1 MKTSKRGVTL
11 VELLVATAILV
22 TIAAVG
28 IAVFNRLIEQT
39 ALDSSVQQV
48 LSIFEEARS
57 RTLASENDQQFG
69 VHLATS
75 SVTLFVGS
83 TYNASASTNKVTTLV
98 RRVSISD
105 ISMTGGATEVVF
117 ARLTGKASVTGT
129 ITLTLI
135 SDTSQTHTL
144 TINSTGLVER

>member
-1 MKTSKRGVTL
+1 M
-11 VELLVATAILV
+11 ELLVATAILV

-83 TYNASASTNKVTTLV
+83 TYNASASTNEVTTLV

-144 TINSTGLVER
+144 IINSTGLVER